1 INNDS
6 KEIQTSTPSE
16 RATEIEK
23 ETDQSINAALIKSPV
38 FLDKDAVHKKTNNEI
53 GSVNANRSL
62 KPATVKVLSTKA
74 NDGNDLQVKKSDSN
88 TTSYSSTTTP
98 ILSKKSKKKDKN
110 SGVQAQFLENDL
122 SQKDTDLIEDPHNL
136 NIEDFQ
142 KISNESNEKDNLATN
157 NSNRHNKMPIDFKF
171 DFATS
176 TFALSPN
183 VSKGT
188 NNDSIST
195 QNTLENPSNPKS
207 PSDSTFEF
215 SSSNIF
221 SKDFNFNAS
230 SIFNL
235 QTSFSSA
242 SPLFGSSDN
251 NSPGS
256 PIMMNG
262 DPSPWNNSAQ
272 SSNSNT
278 SNGVKTTAVS
288 VEDLERQ
295 VANARREAEMLEH
308 RLRALKSLENILEDE
323 NSNVESEGDFGL
335 DGFSKVFCVEIESL
349 LVPFETLGDNAKV
362 DVAKSNL
369 KSIGILL

>member
-1 INNDS
+1 
-6 KEIQTSTPSE
+6 
-16 RATEIEK
+16 
-23 ETDQSINAALIKSPV
+23 
-38 FLDKDAVHKKTNNEI
+38 
-53 GSVNANRSL
+53 NANRSL

-74 NDGNDLQVKKSDSN
+74 NDGNDLQVKSVASPSNQTYKRSPNENVTRKSDSN
-88 TTSYSSTTTP
+88 TTSDSSTTTPVQKWNRRHSKSSKKQSNADGQLLSANSSSKHKDALIHKGDNILTNDSGETNVKSAIGSSVTPTP

-110 SGVQAQFLENDL
+110 SGIQAQFLENDL
-122 SQKDTDLIEDPHNL
+122 SQNDTDLIEDPHNL

-157 NSNRHNKMPIDFKF
+157 NSNRHNKMPTDFKF

-195 QNTLENPSNPKS
+195 QNTSENPSNPKS

-242 SPLFGSSDN
+242 SPLF
-251 NSPGS
+251 
-256 PIMMNG
+256 
-262 DPSPWNNSAQ
+262 
-272 SSNSNT
+272 
-278 SNGVKTTAVS
+278 
-288 VEDLERQ
+288 
-295 VANARREAEMLEH
+295 
-308 RLRALKSLENILEDE
+308 
-323 NSNVESEGDFGL
+323 
-335 DGFSKVFCVEIESL
+335 
-349 LVPFETLGDNAKV
+349 
-362 DVAKSNL
+362 
-369 KSIGILL
+369 